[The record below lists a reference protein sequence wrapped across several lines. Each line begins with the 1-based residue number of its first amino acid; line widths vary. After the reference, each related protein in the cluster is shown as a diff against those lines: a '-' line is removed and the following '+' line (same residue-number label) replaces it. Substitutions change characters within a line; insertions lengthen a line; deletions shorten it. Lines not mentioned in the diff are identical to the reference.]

1 MDIDNTQ
8 GGAEPSPASAGSTT
22 GLAQEIRRHLR
33 TLSPNVRQRKSAQLL
48 QASLKLHDAIAEFV
62 ERLDPWITAS
72 DQELR
77 LRMGELS
84 AQELRAVRS
93 LLGAIERIGEDVFKS

>member
-1 MDIDNTQ
+1 MSDDNTNRD
-8 GGAEPSPASAGSTT
+8 AEPSPASSGSTT
-22 GLAQEIRRHLR
+22 GLVGEIRRHLR
-33 TLSPNVRQRKSAQLL
+33 RLAPSVRQRKSAQLL
-48 QASLKLHDAIAEFV
+48 HESLQLHDAITEFV
-62 ERLDPWITAS
+62 ERLGPWITAS

-93 LLGAIERIGEDVFKS
+93 LLGAIERIRDDVFKS

>member
-1 MDIDNTQ
+1 MTTPNDTP
-8 GGAEPSPASAGSTT
+8 EPSPASASSTT
-22 GLAQEIRRHLR
+22 GLAEEIRRHLR
-33 TLSPNVRQRKSAQLL
+33 TLSPHVRQRKSAQLL
-48 QASLKLHDAIAEFV
+48 QASLKLHDAMTEFV
-62 ERLDPWITAS
+62 EQLDPWITAS